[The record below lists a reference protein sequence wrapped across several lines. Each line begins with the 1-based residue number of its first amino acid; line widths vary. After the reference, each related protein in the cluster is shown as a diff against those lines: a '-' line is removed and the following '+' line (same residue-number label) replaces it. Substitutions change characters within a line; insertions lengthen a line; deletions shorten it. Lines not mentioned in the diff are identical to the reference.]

1 MSEWSNCKRKL
12 SLSSSSE
19 PSPIAYQAHKK
30 QRDHSADMNNSGS
43 APALHQYGDQGQSFA
58 MGPLGP
64 MPPQPGPLHGP
75 MPYGPWTSSPAH
87 TAPHPHP
94 PASVLTDHD
103 INRIA
108 IAVKSIMMTEIDHMV
123 QTKVDVKYQT
133 LVQCCNQLAV
143 QNKELQNRID
153 DLEMYS
159 RRSCVRIFGVPE
171 TNFDKGS
178 TTEAILEI
186 AEQIEVPLKA
196 EDIVVSHRVG
206 RIHKED
212 SEEGSDEGATAAP
225 KEGPNAHKPVKP
237 RPIIARIN
245 DYNLRHQLIKNSRNL
260 FKGENISKEMRGV
273 SINQDLTKTRSK
285 LAYEARQMVK
295 SEHAKATFVWDG
307 KIFVIDNKEN
317 KHKITCLD
325 DLIKVKT
332 VLGLINNDNIGDESA
347 LDHLLG

>member
-1 MSEWSNCKRKL
+1 MQGFNRPTTEGSQHLNRSNNHHWLICPRLRTFIKINISYKPFKKDGPCVGAWTGTL
-12 SLSSSSE
+12 KNTTKCLWHGE
-19 PSPIAYQAHKK
+19 PD
-30 QRDHSADMNNSGS
+30 RRFNFFN
-43 APALHQYGDQGQSFA
+43 
-58 MGPLGP
+58 
-64 MPPQPGPLHGP
+64 
-75 MPYGPWTSSPAH
+75 
-87 TAPHPHP
+87 

-108 IAVKSIMMTEIDHMV
+108 IAVKSIMMIEIDHMA
-123 QTKVDVKYQT
+123 QTIFDVKYQT

-153 DLEMYS
+153 YLEMYS

-178 TTEAILEI
+178 TTEAILEK

-212 SEEGSDEGATAAP
+212 SEEGSDEGATAGP

-237 RPIIARIN
+237 RSIIARIN

-273 SINQDLTKTRSK
+273 SINQDLTKPRSK

-347 LDHLLG
+347 LDPLLG

>member
-1 MSEWSNCKRKL
+1 MILKC
-12 SLSSSSE
+12 
-19 PSPIAYQAHKK
+19 
-30 QRDHSADMNNSGS
+30 
-43 APALHQYGDQGQSFA
+43 
-58 MGPLGP
+58 
-64 MPPQPGPLHGP
+64 
-75 MPYGPWTSSPAH
+75 
-87 TAPHPHP
+87 TAGEA
-94 PASVLTDHD
+94 ASVYLASPKLT
-103 INRIA
+103 
-108 IAVKSIMMTEIDHMV
+108 S
-123 QTKVDVKYQT
+123 TKV
-133 LVQCCNQLAV
+133 VQP
-143 QNKELQNRID
+143 K
-153 DLEMYS
+153 
-159 RRSCVRIFGVPE
+159 
-171 TNFDKGS
+171 
-178 TTEAILEI
+178 AILEI

-212 SEEGSDEGATAAP
+212 SEEGSNEGATAGP

-347 LDHLLG
+347 LGHLLG